1 MSVLG
6 TIKSSQEIVLVL
18 KNGKRYCNATVT
30 IYVMKTHAQ
39 CDLSGRIA
47 YIAPKKHG
55 NAVWRNRSKRV
66 LRAAWSLSGVDA
78 SGFEVLLMANKTTE
92 SIGSAQVATA
102 IKVLAQRAG
111 LVQ

>member
-18 KNGKRYCNATVT
+18 KRGKRYSNAVVT

-39 CDLSGRIA
+39 CDHYGRIA

-66 LRAAWSLSGVDA
+66 LRAAWSLSGVEA
-78 SGFEVLLMANKTTE
+78 SGYDLLLMANKTTE
-92 SIGSAQVATA
+92 SVGSTYVATA
-102 IKVLAQRAG
+102 IKDLAQRAG

>member
-18 KNGKRYCNATVT
+18 KHGKRYSNAVVT
-30 IYVMKTHAQ
+30 IYAMKTEAQ

-66 LRAAWSLSGVDA
+66 LRAAWRLSDLELPGYD
-78 SGFEVLLMANKTTE
+78 VLLMANKATE
-92 SIGSAQVATA
+92 SAGSAEVADA
-102 IKVLAQRAG
+102 LRALARRAG
-111 LVQ
+111 LIQ